1 MHASGGITSGLGI
14 LLAVSVAAG
23 GLLAGGQCTLAFAA
37 IATFIILGEQAF
49 ADMAHTFAKTAYTYA
64 GVLSASFF
72 TIAVLAMVL
81 SKRVETSEAIAQQ
94 QSRDIDDLVQ
104 LNDYV
109 IQHLQSGIIVIDE
122 NNNVRLANEAA
133 NALIGR
139 TITTGKP
146 LSDVSIECWQL
157 FKRWLREPNE
167 STATL
172 NSVVSSSRIKLRFK
186 QLSRLA
192 DDSFIIFLDDLSNV
206 DQQIQQGKLASLGRL
221 TASIAHEI
229 RNPLGA
235 ISHAGEL
242 LSESTAIEK
251 EDKRLLDIIHDHTGR
266 VNSIVKSI
274 LQLSRQEQSH
284 IESID
289 LLSWLY
295 EFEIDFKDQVGL
307 KNSPLNIQTTE
318 KINHV
323 YFDKNHLK
331 QIVDNLCGNAL
342 KYGQTNSDSPAIIIN
357 TGLHPITKQAFI
369 SVSDNGNDMGNKTAQ
384 QIFEPFF
391 TTSPSGT
398 GLGLYISSQL
408 AELNHANLSYT
419 KNSNGGSRFT
429 LLFTKTTL

>member
-1 MHASGGITSGLGI
+1 LVFIEDYTPVTQHA
-14 LLAVSVAAG
+14 
-23 GLLAGGQCTLAFAA
+23 
-37 IATFIILGEQAF
+37 
-49 ADMAHTFAKTAYTYA
+49 
-64 GVLSASFF
+64 
-72 TIAVLAMVL
+72 
-81 SKRVETSEAIAQQ
+81 
-94 QSRDIDDLVQ
+94 QSL
-104 LNDYV
+104 
-109 IQHLQSGIIVIDE
+109 
-122 NNNVRLANEAA
+122 
-133 NALIGR
+133 
-139 TITTGKP
+139 
-146 LSDVSIECWQL
+146 
-157 FKRWLREPNE
+157 
-167 STATL
+167 
-172 NSVVSSSRIKLRFK
+172 KLT
-186 QLSRLA
+186 
-192 DDSFIIFLDDLSNV
+192 
-206 DQQIQQGKLASLGRL
+206 SLGRL